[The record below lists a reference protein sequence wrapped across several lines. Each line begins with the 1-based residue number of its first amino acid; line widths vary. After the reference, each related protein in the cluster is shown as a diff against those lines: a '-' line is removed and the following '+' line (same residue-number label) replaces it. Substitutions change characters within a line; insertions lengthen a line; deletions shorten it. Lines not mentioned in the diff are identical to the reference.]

1 MGQSSGLRCDMNQ
14 SCLESILLVE
24 DDENARDV
32 LITLLKIRFPDC
44 RIHCAGDG
52 RVGLELAEV
61 FHPDIVISDI
71 NLPEM
76 DGIRMITAIH
86 ELCPHTRF
94 IIVTAHSDKQILET
108 ISTMGIL
115 VDIVP
120 KPIDLPLLLAMIEK
134 QTA

>member
-1 MGQSSGLRCDMNQ
+1 MNQ
-14 SCLESILLVE
+14 FCPESILLVE

-32 LITLLKIRFPDC
+32 LITLLKIRFPHC

-52 RVGLELAEV
+52 KAGLELAEI

-76 DGIRMITAIH
+76 NGILMITAIH
-86 ELCPHTRF
+86 EICPDTRF
-94 IIVTAHSDKQILET
+94 IVVTAHSDNQILET
-108 ISTMGIL
+108 ISTMGIS
-115 VDIVP
+115 VDIVS
-120 KPIDLPLLLAMIEK
+120 KPIDFPLLLAMIEK